1 MTTLSKKQLELYN
14 QLINLCSE
22 SENFFYVDQVTP
34 MQTPVRIFNY
44 RLAGY
49 SDWLKPGALE
59 CRGIMFQMDA
69 TGPVKLLSRPMEK
82 FFNYAEV
89 KAWEALKVSPV
100 SIGEQIKNVMI
111 KEDGSLISTFDD
123 SGYLGVKSKGSVSSD
138 QAMSA
143 LMVIHSYGGLN
154 LSVRLHQLALDG
166 YTVNMEYVAPNNR
179 IVIGYEN
186 PAIIILN
193 IRNNETGEYIP
204 NHEIFKDPV
213 LRPFLVKNEAV
224 IFDNLDEFVSD
235 VYGMEGF
242 EGYVVQTDTGF
253 FKIKTNWY
261 VNLHRTKDSI
271 NNNKD
276 LFLNIAENTVDDL
289 KQLFIDDIVALKKID
304 AFETLFLDSL
314 NRLTSKAYTAIE
326 TLKGKSRKD
335 YAIALSSDLTSDGRI
350 IFGPLMRYFDD
361 TDKQKLVDN
370 IVSLM
375 IKNCDQFIPEEY
387 K

>member
-1 MTTLSKKQLELYN
+1 MLNEKQEELYN
-14 QLINLCSE
+14 QLINLCA
-22 SENFFYVDQVTP
+22 ENEAFFFVDQKTP
-34 MQTPVRIFNY
+34 MQTPVRIFTY

-59 CRGIMFQMDA
+59 CRGIMFQMDND
-69 TGPVKLLSRPMEK
+69 TPVKLLSRPMAK

-89 KAWEALKVSPV
+89 KAWEALEKAPA
-100 SIGEQIKNVMI
+100 SIGKIQSVMI

-123 SGYLGVKSKGSVSSD
+123 SGYLGAKSKASVNSD
-138 QAMSA
+138 QAMQA
-143 LMVIHSYGGLN
+143 MTVIHQDPEFAK
-154 LSVRLHQLALDG
+154 RLYELVLDG
-166 YTVNMEYVAPNNR
+166 FTVNMEYVAPTNR
-179 IVIGYEN
+179 IVIGYERPN
-186 PAIIILN
+186 VVILN
-193 IRNNETGEYIP
+193 VRDNSTGEYVSY
-204 NHEIFKDPV
+204 KDLFSDPI
-213 LRPFLVKNEAV
+213 LRRYLVKNEAV

-235 VYGMEGF
+235 VYQMTGF

-276 LFLNIAENTVDDL
+276 LFMNIAENTVDDL

-304 AFETLFLDSL
+304 AFETLFLSSL
-314 NRLTSKAYTAIE
+314 NSMTFKAYDAIE
-326 TLKGKSRKD
+326 QLKGKSRKD
-335 YAIALSSDLTSDGRI
+335 YAVALSSDQSKEGKL

-370 IVSLM
+370 IVNM
-375 IKNCDQFIPEEY
+375 MVKNCDQFYPEEY